1 MPSNE
6 DKQEYRESPLDSSW
20 CFPPFSSWAPMVY
33 PLCNLLY
40 LSLHDYSPLRSGKLL
55 WVGLRNY
62 IVTLLDPATR
72 ASLWTTLVFTVGSIF
87 LEVAIG
93 LLVAVLLARVTTRYQ
108 GRLGSLMGR
117 AFSGGFILPFAI
129 PAVTAAVVWKIML
142 DPQIGPV
149 DTLLQSQIPWFS
161 DYPLWTI
168 IVVDAWKTMPFV
180 MFLLYAAIV
189 SIEPSQFEA
198 AEIDG
203 ANSWQIFLHLT
214 LPAILPVLT
223 VTAAFRA
230 VDAFT
235 KAFDIILAT
244 TAGGPGQASMVFP
257 FLFGVRPLSA
267 CSAAYG
273 LSRYPFPGSGLLLS
287 CILLLRLITPASL
300 VLPLYLMMNSL
311 RLANTLA
318 AVAIGITI
326 LNLPT
331 ASHRF
336 RFIRAA

>member
-1 MPSNE
+1 MKDAVERRQAGKLPV
-6 DKQEYRESPLDSSW
+6 PIGFVLVLPALL
-20 CFPPFSSWAPMVY
+20 FLGAFMVY

-40 LSLHDYSPLRSGKLL
+40 LSLHDYSPLRSGKLV

-62 IVTLLDPATR
+62 IVSLLDPATR
-72 ASLWTTLVFTVGSIF
+72 ASLWTTLLFTVGSVF

-93 LLVAVLLARVTTRYQ
+93 LLVAVLLARVTTRCQ
-108 GRLGSLMGR
+108 GRLGLLIGR
-117 AFSGGFILPFAI
+117 AFSGGFIMPFAI
-129 PAVTAAVVWKIML
+129 PAVTAAVVWKILL

-149 DTLLQSQIPWFS
+149 DTLLQSPISWFS
-161 DYPLWTI
+161 DYPLLTI
-168 IVVDAWKTMPFV
+168 TVVDSWKTMPFV

-203 ANSWQIFLHLT
+203 ANSRQIFFHLT

-257 FLFGVRPLSA
+257 LYVWRTAFVSLHFGEASA
-267 CSAAYG
+267 LAVIAIVI
-273 LSRYPFPGSGLLLS
+273 SG
-287 CILLLRLITPASL
+287 
-300 VLPLYLMMNSL
+300 
-311 RLANTLA
+311 
-318 AVAIGITI
+318 AIGIS
-326 LNLPT
+326 LL
-331 ASHRF
+331 S
-336 RFIRAA
+336 IRRRSAQ